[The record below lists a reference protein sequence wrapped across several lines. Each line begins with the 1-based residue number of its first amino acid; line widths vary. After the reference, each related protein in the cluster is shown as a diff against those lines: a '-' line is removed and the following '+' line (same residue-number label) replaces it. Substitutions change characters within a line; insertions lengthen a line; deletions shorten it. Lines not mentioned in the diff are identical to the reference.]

1 MRKTLAV
8 ISAIVLLSPLVG
20 HAQDGRAALENV
32 AKAMGAT
39 ALKSITYTGS
49 GQTFLV
55 GQSVVP
61 GAPWP
66 QLTLKTQT
74 RAINYET
81 ASLRI
86 EQVVVRA
93 TTCGGAGRS
102 RLVTRGRSSW

>member
-1 MRKTLAV
+1 MRKTLAL
-8 ISAIVLLSPLVG
+8 ISALVLLSPLVG

-66 QLTLKTQT
+66 PLTLKSQT

-81 ASLRI
+81 PRSGSSRSWSGPP
-86 EQVVVRA
+86 
-93 TTCGGAGRS
+93 TCGGAGRS